1 MTDAYPASPAARDRW
16 ILARRGPRRSLDA
29 TKPFASLLEQ
39 EPDENGR
46 VVSCATV
53 FLTNRECPWRCV
65 MCDLWQN
72 TLEETVPPGAIAAQ
86 VDSALKELAA
96 RGPRPAQLK
105 LYNSGSFFDPRAVP
119 PEDLPLVAQRV
130 RGFERTIVECHPAL
144 VGEAAVRFRDLLGGK
159 LEVALGLE
167 TAHPQVLE
175 KLNKR
180 MTLDQFTR
188 AAEFLRRHGLGL
200 RAFILVQPP
209 FLTDASEAL
218 HWAKRSLEFAFACG
232 ATVASLIPV
241 RAGNGAMEAL
251 AAQGEFVPPRLE
263 TLEAAHEHGLSLRR
277 GRVFAD
283 LWDLEKF
290 SCCGVCFAARRQR
303 LQRMNLSQTVEP
315 VVVCG
320 ACAKTGAPSSRSAR
334 LNTGRAGARRSADGE

>member
-1 MTDAYPASPAARDRW
+1 MTDAYPVSPAARDRW
-16 ILARRGPRRSLDA
+16 ILARRGPRPSLDA
-29 TKPFASLLEQ
+29 TKPFASLLEH

-46 VVSCATV
+46 VISCATI

-72 TLEETVPPGAIAAQ
+72 TLADTVLPGAIAAQ
-86 VDSALKELAA
+86 VDSALQELAT
-96 RGPRPAQLK
+96 RGPPPTHLK

-119 PEDLPLVAQRV
+119 PGDWPLVAQRV
-130 RGFERTIVECHPAL
+130 RSFERTIVDCHPTL
-144 VGEAAVRFRDLLGGK
+144 VGDAAARFRDLLGGK
-159 LEVALGLE
+159 LEVAMGLE

-180 MTLDQFTR
+180 MTLDQFAR
-188 AAEFLRRHGLGL
+188 AAEFLRRHGIAL

-209 FLTDASEAL
+209 FLTDAGEAL
-218 HWAKRSLEFAFACG
+218 HWARRSLDFAFDCG

-241 RAGNGAMEAL
+241 RGGNGAMEAL
-251 AAQGEFVPPRLE
+251 AARGEFVPPRLE
-263 TLEAAHEHGLSLRR
+263 TLEAAHDHGLRRRR

-290 SCCGVCFAARRQR
+290 SSCEVCFAARRER
-303 LQRMNLSQTVEP
+303 LQRMNLTQAVEP
-315 VVVCG
+315 AVECAG
-320 ACAKTGAPSSRSAR
+320 CAK
-334 LNTGRAGARRSADGE
+334 LK